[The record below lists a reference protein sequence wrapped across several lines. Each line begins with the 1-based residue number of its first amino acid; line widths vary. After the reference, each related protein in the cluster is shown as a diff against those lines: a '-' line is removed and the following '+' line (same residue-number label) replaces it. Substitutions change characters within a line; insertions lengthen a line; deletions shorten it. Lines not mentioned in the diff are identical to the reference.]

1 MIINGLRWKFRKVP
15 PASLFLQS
23 PHGHALGACDKPSL
37 TIYLNKNLKGKKL
50 QDVICHEIVHAT
62 LFSYN
67 INLSYDN
74 EEIIAMIIATYGNQI
89 IEQSKKI
96 YKKIRG
102 TN

>member
-23 PHGHALGACDKPSL
+23 PHGPALGACDKPSL

-50 QDVICHEIVHAT
+50 QDVIYYEIVHAT

-74 EEIIAMIIATYGNQI
+74 EEIIATYGNQI

>member
-1 MIINGLRWKFRKVP
+1 MIINGLRWKFCKVP

-23 PHGHALGACDKPSL
+23 PHGPALGACDKPSL